1 MSRNILDPV
10 AALARARRICAIGTA
25 LAMVGT
31 VALVALGLI
40 ATLDVLLPFPRIAR
54 ILLATVGASALCAW
68 IYVRWREAERLHTS
82 QTAAQAMESACPEF
96 GQQFRTALELAHR
109 GIPGEAEPEAKLFA
123 ERLIAQA
130 EESMGRSSWGALVPT
145 RRRALWVAGVVTVAI
160 AVAIGA
166 ARWPDFRLGLVR
178 IASPATAGTY
188 TQLRWVLAPSVFDE
202 RHPPRFELRVERR
215 IAEPSLF
222 IREPGGEW
230 VKASLTA
237 LPDGRSWD
245 IVLTGRTSDLE
256 LYATAGDARTAPHVA
271 AFEPIAKLTTTR
283 VHLVY
288 PEYTGLSPEEREQ
301 GDVSVVE
308 DTRVRWEFKFNVM
321 PKQVEWRIGAEPAQ
335 RLTVDPASLTATVEW
350 TANTNRENGIVSVHD
365 NSGELVDSWRYV
377 AEGFADALPT
387 VELLEP
393 VKDQEA
399 TSVAELPVRI
409 RAKDDFGISEVG
421 LVLESAGQREWVL
434 EKVITERDQRNVSEI
449 ATAMLE
455 KVPLTLRDNVRLY
468 AYALD
473 HKPRGGPRAVSPLTS
488 IDIREFKKRWLF
500 RDGDGGDGGNRQ
512 QVSDGLMKL
521 GQIIS
526 TQRSVVSDTFL
537 LRNNTRSAGVAV
549 TASATP
555 IGLREA
561 ELAANGR
568 ELTEQWLDAGGIS
581 RDDVALLD
589 TASTQMEEA
598 SESLGIQ
605 GVADVDKGF
614 ATSDRALSTLL
625 QLRKRLLTILTKG
638 GEGGEKPKPEDQI
651 RPLAELAKEAERL
664 ALEERDV
671 RAQLAPEAAAGT
683 NLDATRRQH
692 QVVVSDGGELYAAVV
707 DHPQTND
714 ALVRLMGEAESAF
727 RTADERLH
735 GPQSHDAVPS
745 LDIAEQRLLEV
756 AGFLRAMELTQ
767 VVDTLKKLAD
777 KAEQDGQSTQDSG
790 AGKEGTAQQQTK
802 ESAEQQKEPVRQA
815 ARNTSLTDQVLEA
828 LAEKAG
834 VAGKA
839 ADLETSDAEKSLGD
853 TLSELREQT
862 APGKLAGEL
871 GQLADLQQ
879 KTAGDGTETKA
890 LAESAAGKLK
900 EMAREFRET
909 AGRLEASRAAKLA
922 AAQAQARELQK
933 QLAAAGEKAGEKPGK
948 GSAEGKPGDKPGE
961 KGLAKGEQPGK
972 GSAAGKPGDK
982 PGEKGLAKGDQPGKA
997 GAGEKPEDAKQGGRG
1012 GIAGDLEAVKNE
1024 SGGQAMGRF
1033 SKTLRSIG
1041 DEQLNEFSIKL
1052 FNSPFDRNA
1061 LLLVEEAA
1069 QRIAELVAELP
1080 ATSPPLAAAGRI
1092 PESRRREVEDYFRN
1106 LSDDF
1111 GSEDWNAPP
1120 EPGAK
1125 TE

>member
-25 LAMVGT
+25 LAMVAT
-31 VALVALGLI
+31 VTLVALGLI

-68 IYVRWREAERLHTS
+68 IFVRWREAERLHTS

-96 GQQFRTALELAHR
+96 GQQFRTALELAQR

-130 EESMGRSSWGALVPT
+130 EESMGRSSWSALIPT
-145 RRRALWVAGVVTVAI
+145 RRRALWVAGVATVAL

-166 ARWPDFRLGLVR
+166 ARWPDFRLGLAR

-188 TQLRWVLAPSVFDE
+188 TQLRWVLAPRVFDE

-222 IREPGGEW
+222 IRERGGEW
-230 VKASLTA
+230 VKTSLTA

-271 AFEPIAKLTTTR
+271 AFEPIAKLTKTR
-283 VHLVY
+283 VQLVY
-288 PEYTGLSPEEREQ
+288 PEYTGLSPEERDL

-308 DTRVRWEFKFNVM
+308 DTRVRWEFTFNVM
-321 PKQVEWRIGAEPAQ
+321 PKQAEWRIGAEPAQ
-335 RLTVDPASLTATVEW
+335 RLTVDPASLTAIVEW

-409 RAKDDFGISEVG
+409 RAKDDFGVSEVG

-455 KVPLTLRDNVRLY
+455 KVPLTLRDNVRLF

-500 RDGDGGDGGNRQ
+500 RDGGGGGGNRQ

-537 LRNNTRSAGVAV
+537 LRNNTRSVGVAV

-598 SESLGIQ
+598 SDSLGIK
-605 GVADVDKGF
+605 GAADVDKGF

-638 GEGGEKPKPEDQI
+638 SGEGEKPKPEDQI
-651 RPLAELAKEAERL
+651 WSLAELAKEAERL

-735 GPQSHDAVPS
+735 GPQSREAVPA
-745 LDIAEQRLLEV
+745 LDVAEQRLLEV

-767 VVDTLKKLAD
+767 VADTLKKLAD

-790 AGKEGTAQQQTK
+790 AGKESTAQLQAK

-815 ARNTSLTDQVLEA
+815 ARNTSLTDQMLEA
-828 LAEKAG
+828 LVEKAG

-839 ADLETSDAEKSLGD
+839 ADLEASDGEKSLGD
-853 TLSELREQT
+853 TLSELREQA

-922 AAQAQARELQK
+922 AAQAQAKELQK
-933 QLAAAGEKAGEKPGK
+933 QLAAAGAKPGEKPGK
-948 GSAEGKPGDKPGE
+948 GSAAGKSGD
-961 KGLAKGEQPGK
+961 
-972 GSAAGKPGDK
+972 KPGDK

-1012 GIAGDLEAVKNE
+1012 GIAGDMEVAKND

-1061 LLLVEEAA
+1061 LPLVEEAA

-1080 ATSPPLAAAGRI
+1080 AASAPLTAAGRV

-1111 GSEDWNAPP
+1111 GSEDWNAAP
-1120 EPGAK
+1120 EPGTK